1 MKQDRAMTA
10 IGVLAIVLS
19 LLMMSVGKFIYGGIT
34 LLLAFGVFWN
44 RGGGRRNDR
53 SIYEKIVKTD
63 LSIEDI
69 YEKLRDAE
77 TPLGKAWITEHRG
90 FPGDSIVFGPGMFSD
105 CVVISRQKDGINIRN
120 ITKTDNIIR
129 KKEDEY
135 RFDSIIDTE
144 GMEASPERYAVF
156 AAFKLAAVVMT
167 KELCG
172 MIEEL
177 SENGSASVPAGLGMF
192 RMIYHNSVNGFYR
205 DAEGNDILK
214 VDASYDPFVSK
225 VSDTDGNEMAS
236 VVPHAFN
243 RNGRVNDLMGYAMS
257 ADGEPYCEI
266 KRFREKGKEG
276 FICDTP
282 DGEFKAVIFPSCM
295 KANISCNYIIE
306 HDGKTAAVIGGSP
319 NLIFD
324 NEGRQRNDL
333 VLSYDD
339 DYLVLYAALETFILT
354 LNSGFLK

>member
-1 MKQDRAMTA
+1 MKIILVA
-10 IGVLAIVLS
+10 INSKYIHSNPAIYS
-19 LLMMSVGKFIYGGIT
+19 LKAYAGELGKDVILGEYTINN
-34 LLLAFGVFWN
+34 LP
-44 RGGGRRNDR
+44 D
-53 SIYEKIVKTD
+53 SIID
-63 LSIEDI
+63 DI
-69 YEKLRDAE
+69 YEKLRDIE
-77 TPLGKAWITEHRG
+77 TPFGKAWITGHKG

-167 KELCG
+167 RELCG

-177 SENGSASVPAGLGMF
+177 SKSGNASVPEGLGMF
-192 RMIYHNSVNGFYR
+192 RMFWHNSVNGFFR

-214 VDASYDPFVSK
+214 VEASYDPFVSR
-225 VSDTDGNEMAS
+225 VSDTEGSEMAS

-243 RNGRVNDLMGYAMS
+243 RNGRVNDLMGYSMT

-276 FICDTP
+276 FVCNTP
-282 DGEFKAVIFPSCM
+282 DGEFRAVIFPSCL

-306 HDGKTAAVIGGSP
+306 HEGKTAAVIGGSP

-324 NEGRQRNDL
+324 NEGSQRNDL
-333 VLSYDD
+333 ILSYDD